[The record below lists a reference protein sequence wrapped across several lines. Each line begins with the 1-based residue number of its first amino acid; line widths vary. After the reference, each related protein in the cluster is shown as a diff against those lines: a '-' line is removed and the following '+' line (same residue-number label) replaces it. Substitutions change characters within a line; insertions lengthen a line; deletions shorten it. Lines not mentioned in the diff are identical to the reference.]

1 MDTHLEVV
9 LEDTLLLDLSLDLQL
24 SLEIALIVSTPMY
37 MAVSAD
43 CPRRVVLPTYTAA
56 PAIIPCII
64 IVIGDSAMFYAP
76 VRICVYSG
84 KQMQVHR

>member
-1 MDTHLEVV
+1 
-9 LEDTLLLDLSLDLQL
+9 
-24 SLEIALIVSTPMY
+24 MY
-37 MAVSAD
+37 MALSAD
-43 CPRRVVLPTYTAA
+43 CPRREVLPTYTTA
-56 PAIIPCII
+56 PAIIPCTI